1 MKVVL
6 VSQGSGDFYVG
17 GSPRIRISTPSDA
30 PYADLIVSPNGA
42 FWRSASER
50 HYRFS
55 SWDALG
61 IFFETEGLLGAPGG

>member
-6 VSQGSGDFYVG
+6 VTQSSGDFYVG
-17 GSPRIRISTPSDA
+17 CSPKIQISTPTDD
-30 PYADLIVSPNGA
+30 PYADLIVAANGA

-55 SWDALG
+55 SWDALSV
-61 IFFETEGLLGAPGG
+61 FFETEGLLGAPGG